1 MDFPTQF
8 EEWLSA
14 ALAAGVPSEVKAF
27 SFNLFEPALVPGVKF
42 GIEVVGTNTFDPT
55 NPDWACEEVWEPSVR
70 RLNIPVSF
78 SGQNWEECL
87 ASTQFLVQSVLEK
100 NSQASMQLKSRLGVG
115 IGFVDGDLHV
125 IPSP

>member
-42 GIEVVGTNTFDPT
+42 GIEVVGTNAFDPI

-70 RLNIPVSF
+70 RLDIPVSF

-87 ASTQFLVQSVLEK
+87 ASTQSLVQSVLEK
-100 NSQASMQLKSRLGVG
+100 DSQASMQLKSRLGVG

>member
-8 EEWLSA
+8 EEWLNA

-42 GIEVVGTNTFDPT
+42 GIEVVGTSAFDPT

-78 SGQNWEECL
+78 SSQNWEECL
-87 ASTQFLVQSVLEK
+87 ASTQSLVQAVLEK
-100 NSQASMQLKSRLGVG
+100 NSQASIQLKSRLGVG